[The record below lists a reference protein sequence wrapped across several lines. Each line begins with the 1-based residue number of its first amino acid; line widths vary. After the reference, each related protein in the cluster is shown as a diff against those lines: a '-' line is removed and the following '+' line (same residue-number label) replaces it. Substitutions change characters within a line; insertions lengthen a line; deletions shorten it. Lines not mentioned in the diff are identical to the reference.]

1 MAHYQNGKLYK
12 VVNSENSIV
21 YIGSTTKHYLC
32 ERMGCHRSRAKN
44 KTSDFY
50 TAMRAIGIDKFS
62 IELIK
67 LYPCD
72 SKAELEAAEGRQM
85 KRYLK
90 KGIELYNSTIDG
102 EVSDATKLKMSKAQ
116 TGKVVSDATKL
127 KMSKAQT
134 GKVVSD
140 ATKLKMTGSNNS
152 NFKRGCISF
161 NKRMQSWRFT
171 WQENIKR
178 QTKSFSISKY
188 GESEAKT
195 KAIAVQDSIYPQ

>member
-127 KMSKAQT
+127 KM
-134 GKVVSD
+134 
-140 ATKLKMTGSNNS
+140 TGSNNS